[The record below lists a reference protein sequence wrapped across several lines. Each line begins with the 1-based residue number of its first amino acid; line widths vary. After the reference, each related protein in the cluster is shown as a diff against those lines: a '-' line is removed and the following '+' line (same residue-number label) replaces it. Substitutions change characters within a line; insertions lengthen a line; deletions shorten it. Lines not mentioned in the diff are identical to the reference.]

1 MSEDRSEAAA
11 RSDQRAVSD
20 LGGLD
25 ELDRL
30 AAEVFEGYLVRKDLA
45 QQFRG
50 QYPVP
55 TYVGEFLLGRY
66 CATTDADEI
75 AEGLAVVERSMK
87 ERTVRAGDEELF
99 KSRAREKGKV
109 KIIDL
114 LRARLDAKSDAYK
127 AELPSL
133 QLSDIHI
140 ADELVNEHDR
150 MLTGGF
156 YAEVTL
162 EYIAALARESGGQ
175 PFRVES
181 VRPIQMSTRD
191 ALDTFVSGR
200 ARFSLDQWRNL
211 LLRSVG
217 FEPSRFTRR
226 EQDVLLARMVPFVVP
241 NYNAVELGPRGT
253 GKSHLFQQVSPYAH
267 LVSGGKA
274 TIANMFVNNTTGR
287 RGLVA
292 QYDVV
297 CFDEV
302 SGVSFETKEGV
313 NILKGYMESGEFS
326 RGKESI
332 RVDGGIVMVGNF
344 DVDVAE
350 ELRRGHLFGPMPKEM
365 RNDTAFHDRIHA
377 YLPGWDVPTLD
388 PSYFTA
394 HFGLVSDFL
403 AECWSQLRRTSRL
416 DVTQSRLAWGDQL
429 SGRDAKAANNTVNG
443 LLKLLWPN
451 AEMPV
456 PDDALAWAA
465 EVALELRRR
474 VKEQQAAI
482 GVAEFGRTELSYR
495 LGDRPE
501 KTVYCDESVQVRMDG
516 ERDRPAPVPAGVA
529 SNREV
534 LPAPDPAEVKASVGA
549 KAANYAVGDTID
561 ERFEILDLLGQ
572 GGFSKVYRVRDE
584 VEDEERAIKLFDN
597 AAGYE
602 AVRREIGALR
612 KVHHPNV
619 VEVFWAGKTGAGEWY
634 LVTEFID
641 GESLDDYATGKRHL
655 RDREAIDVALDILD
669 ALVAIHP
676 DAARITELDRKKHE
690 GELSMAEYD
699 EWTDLQD
706 KGLVHRDI
714 KPLNVILTRTGA
726 KLLDFNIASRVGDPV
741 YTQSGT
747 PPYQAPDANLTRW
760 DVSTDLFAVG
770 VMLYEMLCNG
780 QHPYPGSKPMVGEA
794 VVDPRTIRPDMA
806 PELGEFLVKACA
818 PYRNERF
825 STAQEMKDALSPVRN
840 GGR

>member
-1 MSEDRSEAAA
+1 MT
-11 RSDQRAVSD
+11 V
-20 LGGLD
+20 LD
-25 ELDRL
+25 ELDQV

-66 CATTDADEI
+66 CATTDPDEI

-87 ERTVRAGDEELF
+87 ERTVRAGEEELF

-140 ADELVNEHDR
+140 VDALVNDHDR

-162 EYIAALARESGGQ
+162 EYISALGRESGGQ

-191 ALDTFVSGR
+191 ALGTFVKGR
-200 ARFSLDQWRNL
+200 ERFTLDQWRDL

-292 QYDVV
+292 QYDVI

-332 RVDGGIVMVGNF
+332 RADGGIVMVGNF

-377 YLPGWDVPTLD
+377 YLPGWDVPKLD
-388 PSYFTA
+388 PSYFTP
-394 HFGLVSDFL
+394 HFGFVSDFL

-416 DVTQSRLAWGDQL
+416 DVTQGRLQWGNHL
-429 SGRDAKAANNTVNG
+429 SGRDRKAAGNTVNG

-451 AEMPV
+451 PEMEV
-456 PDDALAWAA
+456 PDDALVWAA
-465 EVALELRRR
+465 ELALELRRR

-482 GVAEFGRTELSYR
+482 GVAEFGKVDLSYR
-495 LGDRPE
+495 VGDRPE
-501 KTVYCDESVQVRMDG
+501 RVVYCIESVQHGLDAQTDDG
-516 ERDRPAPVPAGVA
+516 RHPSQRD
-529 SNREV
+529 SDV
-534 LPAPDPAEVKASVGA
+534 LPQPDPAEIKSSVGA
-549 KAANYAVGDTID
+549 RAAEYTVGDVID
-561 ERFEILDLLGQ
+561 GRFEILDVLGH
-572 GGFSKVYRVRDE
+572 GGFSKVYRVRDD
-584 VEDEERAIKLFDN
+584 VEGEERALKLFEN
-597 AAGYE
+597 AAGYA
-602 AVRREIGALR
+602 AVRREIAALR
-612 KVHHPNV
+612 KIDHPSV
-619 VEVFWAGKTGAGEWY
+619 VKVYWADKTDTGDWY
-634 LVTEFID
+634 LITEFID
-641 GESLDDYATGKRHL
+641 GESLEEYVTGKRHL
-655 RDREAIDVALDILD
+655 RDREAMDVALDILD

-676 DAARITELDRKKHE
+676 DSTRLQELDEKRRD
-690 GELSMAEYD
+690 GELSEAEYG
-699 EWTDLQD
+699 EWIDLQE

-714 KPLNVILTRTGA
+714 KPLNIMLTRTGA
-726 KLLDFNIASRVGDPV
+726 KLLDFNIASRVGDEV
-741 YTQSGT
+741 KTRSGT
-747 PPYQAPDANLTRW
+747 PPYQAPDADLTRW

-770 VMLYEMLCNG
+770 VLLYELLCNG
-780 QHPYPGSKPMVGEA
+780 EHPYPDSRPMVGEP
-794 VVDPRTIRPDMA
+794 VIDPLSIRPDLNPQLA
-806 PELGEFLVKACA
+806 EFLNKACW
-818 PYRNERF
+818 PLRSERF
-825 STAQEMKDALSPVRN
+825 STAQEMKDALAGIRN

>member
-1 MSEDRSEAAA
+1 
-11 RSDQRAVSD
+11 VS
-20 LGGLD
+20 GLD
-25 ELDRL
+25 ELDQL
-30 AAEVFEGYLVRKDLA
+30 AAEAFEGYLVRKDLA

-66 CATTDADEI
+66 CATTDPDEI

-87 ERTVRAGDEELF
+87 ERTVRAGEEELF

-109 KIIDL
+109 KVIDL

-133 QLSDIHI
+133 QLGDIHI
-140 ADELVNEHDR
+140 SDQLVNEHDR

-156 YAEVTL
+156 YAEVSL
-162 EYIAALARESGGQ
+162 EYIAALARESSGQ
-175 PFRVES
+175 PFRIES

-191 ALDTFVSGR
+191 ALDTFVVGR
-200 ARFSLDQWRNL
+200 AKFTLDQWRDL

-217 FEPSRFTRR
+217 FEPDRFSRR
-226 EQDVLLARMVPFVVP
+226 EQDILLARMVPFVAP

-274 TIANMFVNNTTGR
+274 TIANMFVNNATGR

-292 QYDVV
+292 QYDVI

-302 SGVSFETKEGV
+302 SGVSFDTKEGV

-332 RVDGGIVMVGNF
+332 RADGGIVMVGNF

-377 YLPGWDVPTLD
+377 YLPGWDVPKLD

-394 HFGLVSDFL
+394 HFGFVSDFL
-403 AECWSQLRRTSRL
+403 AECWSQQRRTSRL
-416 DVTQSRLAWGDQL
+416 DVTQGRLKWGDQL
-429 SGRDAKAANNTVNG
+429 SGRDRKAANNTVNG

-451 AEMPV
+451 PEMEV

-482 GVAEFGRTELSYR
+482 GVAEFGKTDLSYG
-495 LGDRPE
+495 LGSRPE
-501 KTVYCDESVQVRMDG
+501 KIVYCDESVQHRLRSEN
-516 ERDRPAPVPAGVA
+516 ERDMPPVGIERD
-529 SNREV
+529 SEV
-534 LPAPDPAEVKASVGA
+534 LPRPDPAEVKSSVGA
-549 KAANYAVGDTID
+549 KAVDYAVGDVID
-561 ERFEILDLLGQ
+561 GRFEIIEILGQ

-584 VEDEERAIKLFDN
+584 VEGEERAFKLFDN

-612 KVHHPNV
+612 KIRHPNV
-619 VEVFWAGKTGAGEWY
+619 VEVFWAGKTNAGDWY
-634 LVTEFID
+634 LITEYID
-641 GESLDDYATGKRHL
+641 GESLDEYVTGKRHL
-655 RDREAIDVALDILD
+655 RDREAIDVALDILG

-676 DAARITELDRKKHE
+676 DAIRIEELDRKKHE
-690 GELSMAEYD
+690 GELSEAEYD
-699 EWTDLQD
+699 EWMELQD

-714 KPLNVILTRTGA
+714 KPLNVMLTRTGV

-741 YTQSGT
+741 YTRSGT
-747 PPYQAPDANLTRW
+747 PPYQPPDANLTRW

-770 VMLYEMLCNG
+770 VMLYELLCNG
-780 QHPYPGSKPMVGEA
+780 QHPYPGSKPMVGEH
-794 VVDPRTIRPDMA
+794 VIDPRTIRPELA
-806 PELGEFLVKACA
+806 PVLAEFLVKACT
-818 PYRNERF
+818 PYRSERF
-825 STAQEMKDALSPVRN
+825 ATAQDMKDALRSIRAN
-840 GGR
+840 G

>member
-1 MSEDRSEAAA
+1 MST
-11 RSDQRAVSD
+11 
-20 LGGLD
+20 GLD
-25 ELDRL
+25 ELDQL

-66 CATTDADEI
+66 CATTDPEEI
-75 AEGLAVVERSMK
+75 VEGLAVVERSMK

-114 LRARLDAKSDAYK
+114 LRARLDAKADAYK

-133 QLSDIHI
+133 QLGDIHI
-140 ADELVNEHDR
+140 SDELVNEHDR

-162 EYIAALARESGGQ
+162 EYIAALARDPSGQ

-191 ALDTFVSGR
+191 ALDTFVDGR
-200 ARFSLDQWRNL
+200 ARFTLDQWRDL

-217 FEPSRFTRR
+217 FEPSRFSRR
-226 EQDVLLARMVPFVVP
+226 EQDILIARMVPFVVP

-292 QYDVV
+292 QYDVI

-302 SGVSFETKEGV
+302 SGVSFDTKEGV

-332 RVDGGIVMVGNF
+332 RADGGVVMVGNF
-344 DVDVAE
+344 DVDVVE

-377 YLPGWDVPTLD
+377 YLPGWDVPKLD
-388 PSYFTA
+388 PSYFSA
-394 HFGLVSDFL
+394 HFGFVSDFL

-416 DVTQSRLAWGDQL
+416 DVTQGRLHWGSQL
-429 SGRDAKAANNTVNG
+429 SGRDRKAANNTVNG

-451 AEMPV
+451 PEMGV

-465 EVALELRRR
+465 ELALELRRR
-474 VKEQQAAI
+474 VKEQQARI
-482 GVAEFGRTELSYR
+482 GAAEFGKVDLSYR
-495 LGDRPE
+495 VGDAE
-501 KTVYCDESVQVRMDG
+501 KVVYCDESVQHRLRADSEQAG
-516 ERDRPAPVPAGVA
+516 GAAQRD
-529 SNREV
+529 SEV
-534 LPAPDPAEVKASVGA
+534 LPEPDPAEVRSSIGA
-549 KAANYAVGDTID
+549 KAQGYAVGDVID
-561 ERFEILDLLGQ
+561 GRFEILDVLGQ
-572 GGFSKVYRVRDE
+572 GGFSTVYRVRDD
-584 VEDEERAIKLFDN
+584 VEGEERAFKLFDN

-602 AVRREIGALR
+602 AVRREIAALR
-612 KVHHPNV
+612 KIRHPNV
-619 VEVFWAGKTGAGEWY
+619 VEVFWAGKTTAGDWY

-641 GESLDDYATGKRHL
+641 GESLDEYATGKRHL
-655 RDREAIDVALDILD
+655 RDREAIDVALDILS

-676 DAARITELDRKKHE
+676 DAARIEELDRKKHE
-690 GELSMAEYD
+690 GELSEAEYA
-699 EWTDLQD
+699 EWMELQD

-714 KPLNVILTRTGA
+714 KPLNVLLTRTGA

-770 VMLYEMLCNG
+770 VMLYELLCNG
-780 QHPYPGSKPMVGEA
+780 HHPYPNSQPMVGEQ
-794 VVDPRTIRPDMA
+794 VIDPRTARADLPADLA
-806 PELGEFLVKACA
+806 GFLVKACA
-818 PYRNERF
+818 LYRSERF
-825 STAQEMKDALSPVRN
+825 STAREMKDALSAIRSGP
-840 GGR
+840 G